1 MFEQLNQA
9 ITPFLEIFGDN
20 IYTQAGLVIALSFIV
35 ASIFKYVLMVGLKAF
50 IARIHVSL
58 DSSFLNLLH
67 TPIYYSLLLM
77 GFSSAASIV
86 APSELSGYI
95 IFSSLQSVAILIW
108 TAFFMRANHVVLR
121 KIALNPNRFH
131 AVNNKTLPLFLNL
144 VNIIILVLCV
154 YFVFSV
160 WGVDMTAWLAS
171 AGIVGIAVGFA
182 AKDTLANLFSGV
194 FIMADAPY
202 KIGDYIVL
210 DSGER
215 GEVTHIGMRSTRM
228 LTREDVEVTIPNS
241 VMGNSKIINE
251 SGGPHEKSRC
261 RVPVGVSYDA
271 DIDEVREVLMQ
282 IALTEKE
289 YVCEDPEPRVRFRR
303 YGASALEFELLV
315 WITKPALRGRV
326 IDILNSEIFK
336 QFRQRKIEI
345 PYSKHDLYIKEMP
358 KKYAGEPKG
367 EAE

>member
-1 MFEQLNQA
+1 
-9 ITPFLEIFGDN
+9 
-20 IYTQAGLVIALSFIV
+20 VV
-35 ASIFKYVLMVGLKAF
+35 ASIFKYVLIVGLKAV
-50 IARIHVSL
+50 ISRIHVDL
-58 DSSFLNLLH
+58 DGSFLNLLH
-67 TPIYYSLLLM
+67 TPIYFSLLLM
-77 GFSSAASIV
+77 GFSSAALIL
-86 APSELSGYI
+86 APTDLYAYI
-95 IFSSLQSVAILIW
+95 IFSILQSVAILIW
-108 TAFFMRANHVVLR
+108 SVFLLRANHALLI

-144 VNIIILVLCV
+144 VNIIIIVLSV

-251 SGGPHEKSRC
+251 SGGHHEKSRC
-261 RVPVGVSYDA
+261 RIPIGIAYDA

-282 IALTEKE
+282 VALGEKE
-289 YVCEDPEPRVRFRR
+289 YVCLDPEPRVRFRR
-303 YGASALEFELLV
+303 YGPSALDFELLV
-315 WITKPALRGRV
+315 WIDKPALRGRV
-326 IDILNSEIFK
+326 IDILNCEIYK

-358 KKYAGEPKG
+358 NREPDHN
-367 EAE
+367 EED

>member
-1 MFEQLNQA
+1 MFEQLQKA
-9 ITPFLEIFGDN
+9 IAPLLTFFGDN
-20 IYTQAGLVIALSFIV
+20 PYTQAALVIALSFVI
-35 ASIFKYVLMVGLKAF
+35 ASIFKYVLMVGVKAL
-50 IARIHVSL
+50 INRINVDL
-58 DSSFLNLLH
+58 ESSVLTLLH
-67 TPIYYSLLLM
+67 SPIYYSLLLM
-77 GFSSAASIV
+77 GFSSAAQIL
-86 APSELSGYI
+86 APAELYAYI

-108 TAFFMRANHVVLR
+108 TVFLLRANHALLV
-121 KIALNPNRFH
+121 KIARNPVRFH
-131 AVNNKTLPLFLNL
+131 AINNKTLPLFLNL
-144 VNIIILVLCV
+144 MNIIILVLAV

-251 SGGPHEKSRC
+251 SGGHHEKSRC
-261 RVPVGVSYDA
+261 RIPIGIAYNA

-282 IALTEKE
+282 VALGEKE

-303 YGASALEFELLV
+303 YGPSSLEFELLV
-315 WITKPALRGRV
+315 WINKPALRGRV
-326 IDILNSEIFK
+326 IDILNCEIFK
-336 QFRQRKIEI
+336 QFKQHKIEI

-358 KKYAGEPKG
+358 GRG
-367 EAE
+367 SID

>member
-108 TAFFMRANHVVLR
+108 TAFFLRADHVVLR

-171 AGIVGIAVGFA
+171 AGIVGI
-182 AKDTLANLFSGV
+182 LSL
-194 FIMADAPY
+194 I
-202 KIGDYIVL
+202 
-210 DSGER
+210 
-215 GEVTHIGMRSTRM
+215 HI
-228 LTREDVEVTIPNS
+228 
-241 VMGNSKIINE
+241 
-251 SGGPHEKSRC
+251 
-261 RVPVGVSYDA
+261 
-271 DIDEVREVLMQ
+271 
-282 IALTEKE
+282 
-289 YVCEDPEPRVRFRR
+289 
-303 YGASALEFELLV
+303 
-315 WITKPALRGRV
+315 
-326 IDILNSEIFK
+326 
-336 QFRQRKIEI
+336 
-345 PYSKHDLYIKEMP
+345 
-358 KKYAGEPKG
+358 
-367 EAE
+367 

>member
-1 MFEQLNQA
+1 
-9 ITPFLEIFGDN
+9 
-20 IYTQAGLVIALSFIV
+20 
-35 ASIFKYVLMVGLKAF
+35 
-50 IARIHVSL
+50 
-58 DSSFLNLLH
+58 
-67 TPIYYSLLLM
+67 
-77 GFSSAASIV
+77 
-86 APSELSGYI
+86 
-95 IFSSLQSVAILIW
+95 
-108 TAFFMRANHVVLR
+108 
-121 KIALNPNRFH
+121 
-131 AVNNKTLPLFLNL
+131 L